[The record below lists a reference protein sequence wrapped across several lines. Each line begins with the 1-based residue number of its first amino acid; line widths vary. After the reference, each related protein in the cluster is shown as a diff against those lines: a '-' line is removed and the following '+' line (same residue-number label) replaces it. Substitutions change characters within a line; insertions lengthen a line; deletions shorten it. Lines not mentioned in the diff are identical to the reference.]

1 MQVSAMHSK
10 ACQAFI
16 SLFFSVLLCPFL
28 SPRVDAEESPAGDS
42 PQPIY
47 EMNAKE
53 KLTPEEE
60 YAMQWGD
67 VFVSDLAEYS
77 LNVKTGH
84 LNPDDPNELVMNV
97 RAIYKD
103 RNVLERLKE
112 QYADKLQGGSLPIC
126 NEMELHFHMH
136 EAEYAITQVRIYNQK
151 HQLISEA
158 KREPIYKKIPSNS
171 FVQAMYRIGERFVEY
186 QKSVGKK
193 SEQQAAHR

>member
-1 MQVSAMHSK
+1 MHSK
-10 ACQAFI
+10 ACWILAPV
-16 SLFFSVLLCPFL
+16 FSVFLLCPLFG
-28 SPRVDAEESPAGDS
+28 VDAEESPAGDT

-47 EMNAKE
+47 EMNVKE
-53 KLTPEEE
+53 QLTPEEE

-103 RNVLERLKE
+103 RNVLERLKK
-112 QYADKLQGGSLPIC
+112 QYADKLQGESLPIC

-136 EAEYAITQVRIYNQK
+136 EEEYAITQVKIYDQK

-158 KREPIYKKIPSNS
+158 KREAKREAIYKKIPSNS

-193 SEQQAAHR
+193 SEQQATHC

>member
-1 MQVSAMHSK
+1 MHSK
-10 ACQAFI
+10 ACWILAPV
-16 SLFFSVLLCPFL
+16 FSVFLLCPLFG
-28 SPRVDAEESPAGDS
+28 VDAEESPAGDT

-53 KLTPEEE
+53 QLTPEEE

-84 LNPDDPNELVMNV
+84 LNPD
-97 RAIYKD
+97 
-103 RNVLERLKE
+103 RNVLERLKK
-112 QYADKLQGGSLPIC
+112 QYADKLQGESLPIC

-136 EAEYAITQVRIYNQK
+136 EEEYAITQVKIYDQK

-171 FVQAMYRIGERFVEY
+171 FVQAMYRIGERFLEY
-186 QKSVGKK
+186 QKSMGKK

>member
-1 MQVSAMHSK
+1 MPVSAMHSK

-16 SLFFSVLLCPFL
+16 SLLLSVLLCPVF
-28 SPRVDAEESPAGDS
+28 SMGVDAEESPMEDT

-103 RNVLERLKE
+103 RNVLERLKK
-112 QYADKLQGGSLPIC
+112 QYADKLQGVSLPVC
-126 NEMELHFHMH
+126 YEMELHFHMH
-136 EAEYAITQVRIYNQK
+136 EEEYAITQVKIYDQK
-151 HQLISEA
+151 HELISEA
-158 KREPIYKKIPSNS
+158 KREPVYKKIPSNS
-171 FVQAMYRIGERFVEY
+171 FVQAMYRIVERFVEY

>member
-1 MQVSAMHSK
+1 MHSK
-10 ACQAFI
+10 VCQAFI
-16 SLFFSVLLCPFL
+16 FLFFSVLLCPFL
-28 SPRVDAEESPAGDS
+28 SPGVDAEESPAGDT

-53 KLTPEEE
+53 QLTPEEE

-67 VFVSDLAEYS
+67 IFVSDLAEYS

-103 RNVLERLKE
+103 RNVLERLKK
-112 QYADKLQGGSLPIC
+112 QYADKLQGESLPIC

-136 EAEYAITQVRIYNQK
+136 EEEYAITQVKIYDQN

>member
-10 ACQAFI
+10 GCQAFI
-16 SLFFSVLLCPFL
+16 FLFFSVLLCPFL
-28 SPRVDAEESPAGDS
+28 SPRVDAEESPAGDT

-53 KLTPEEE
+53 QLTPEEE

-103 RNVLERLKE
+103 RNVLERLKK
-112 QYADKLQGGSLPIC
+112 QYADKLQGESLPIC

-136 EAEYAITQVRIYNQK
+136 EEEYAITQVKIYDQK

-171 FVQAMYRIGERFVEY
+171 FVQAMYRIGERFLEY

>member
-1 MQVSAMHSK
+1 
-10 ACQAFI
+10 
-16 SLFFSVLLCPFL
+16 
-28 SPRVDAEESPAGDS
+28 
-42 PQPIY
+42 
-47 EMNAKE
+47 
-53 KLTPEEE
+53 
-60 YAMQWGD
+60 MQWGD

-103 RNVLERLKE
+103 RNVLERLKK
-112 QYADKLQGGSLPIC
+112 QYADKLQGESLPIC
-126 NEMELHFHMH
+126 SEMELHFHMH
-136 EAEYAITQVRIYNQK
+136 EEEYAITQVKIYDQK

-158 KREPIYKKIPSNS
+158 KREAIYKKIPSNS

-193 SEQQAAHR
+193 SEQQAVQR